1 MDDIFG
7 KVLIGTSSMSVFTK
21 LFQKHSYFL
30 GVFFTANG
38 KFKLKELLIFT
49 QKDSRFQTDSS
60 HNTTLFAA

>member
-21 LFQKHSYFL
+21 LFLKHSYFL

-38 KFKLKELLIFT
+38 KFKLKVPRAFNFYPKGQQIP
-49 QKDSRFQTDSS
+49 D
-60 HNTTLFAA
+60 